1 MILTEPASITMP
13 RAALA
18 EARER
23 WPEVREMP
31 NGRVMRFAFAL
42 AIGKSRAEA
51 LAFTRDAR
59 IIDRP
64 MTT

>member
-1 MILTEPASITMP
+1 MILTEHASTAMP
-13 RAALA
+13 RTALA

-31 NGRVMRFAFAL
+31 NGRVVRFAFAL
-42 AIGKSRAEA
+42 ALGKTRAEA

-64 MTT
+64 IQT